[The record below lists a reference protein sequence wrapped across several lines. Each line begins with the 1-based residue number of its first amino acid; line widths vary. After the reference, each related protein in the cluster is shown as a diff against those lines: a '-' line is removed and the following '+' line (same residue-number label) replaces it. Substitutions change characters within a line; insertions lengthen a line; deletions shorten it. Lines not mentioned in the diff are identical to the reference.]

1 MTIAI
6 DAIPEFIARHNYCTW
21 RRRAGWMPLHIT
33 AAEGCYFSLADGRRI
48 LDLSAQ
54 AMCVNLGHNNPA
66 IRDAI
71 IQQSRTLSYVYPAFA
86 TEIRA
91 RATEKL
97 LEVMPTGLEMFFFS
111 TSGAE
116 ANEAAFKIARM
127 VTGRHKIIARYN
139 AYHGSTPGAMAAT
152 GDQRRWFAEPAG
164 TMPGV
169 IHAPEVN
176 CYRCPLKQTYPD
188 CGVACADYIE
198 YMLENEGN
206 VAAVIVEPVVGTNGV
221 LVPPAEYLPR
231 LRALC
236 DRHEVLLIFDEVMS
250 GWGRTG
256 AWFACQHWDTLPDIL
271 TTAKGATNAA
281 MPLGITATTRRI
293 GDHFQDHVF
302 AHGHTYEAH
311 PMALSPVP
319 AAIDEARRLDLPAR
333 ARELGG
339 YLGERLRALQDRHPA
354 VGDVRGK
361 GLFWAVELVRD
372 RDTRTPFASKH
383 DKAAGKPLLVERLH
397 AELLNRGVYCLPWI
411 SHLVLAPPLIIQQ
424 ADIDLAVA
432 ALDEV
437 LAIADDV
444 RQA

>member
-1 MTIAI
+1 MVIAS
-6 DAIPEFIARHNYCTW
+6 IPQFIAEHNYCTW
-21 RRRAGWMPLHIT
+21 RKRAGWTPLHIT
-33 AAEGCYFSLADGRRI
+33 GAEGCYFTLADGRQI

-71 IQQSRTLSYVYPAFA
+71 IAQSRELSYVYPAFA
-86 TEIRA
+86 TNIRA

-97 LEVMPTGLEMFFFS
+97 LEVMPRGLEMFFFS

-139 AYHGSTPGAMAAT
+139 SYHGSTAGAVAAT

-169 IHAPEVN
+169 IHGPEVN
-176 CYRCPLKQTYPD
+176 CYRCPLKRQYPD
-188 CGVACADYIE
+188 CGVACADYID

-206 VAAVIVEPVVGTNGV
+206 VAAVLVEPVVGTNGV

-231 LRALC
+231 LREIC
-236 DRHEVLLIFDEVMS
+236 DRHGVLLIFDEVMS

-256 AWFACQHWDTLPDIL
+256 AWFACEHWNTVPDIL

-281 MPLGITATTRRI
+281 TPLGITATTRSI
-293 GDHFQDHVF
+293 GDHFQEQMF

-311 PMALSPVP
+311 PMALAPVP

-333 ARELGG
+333 SRNMGR
-339 YLGERLRALQDRHPA
+339 YLGERLRDLGDRHPS
-354 VGDVRGK
+354 VGDVRGM

-372 RDTRTPFASKH
+372 QQLRTPLASKH

-397 AELLNRGVYCLPWI
+397 GELMQRGVYCLPWI
-411 SHLVLAPPLIIQQ
+411 SHLVLAPPLIIEE
-424 ADIDLAVA
+424 ADIDLGVS
-432 ALDEV
+432 ALDQV
-437 LAIADDV
+437 LTLADEALEAV
-444 RQA
+444 